1 MGIGRVNYF
10 DWRGAWVGQVD
21 LFLTKIGPKM
31 LYLGLKIQFKVL
43 GNGLLMFFK
52 GKFRPMKQIN

>member
-31 LYLGLKIQFKVL
+31 LYLGLKIQLKCWA
-43 GNGLLMFFK
+43 MDY
-52 GKFRPMKQIN
+52 